1 MLVGTARRWISR
13 TRLALR
19 DHAAAATCYFDQ
31 GDRAGAIR
39 GVARGALPRAVGHDH
54 AMSKHLQRKSASPVS
69 SDALASQAEEA
80 LRRERFKEAIELLKQ
95 LVKREARPEWRNAL
109 AEAYL
114 GRAKAL
120 AAKGMFKEAEIV
132 LGNAA
137 AADGTVKEPLFLLHC
152 LVRQGQFQK
161 ALAHA
166 LKYFGAAP
174 GRDGPELP
182 EVTAALYLAYP
193 VGLAVSEYDQST
205 RATFVDAA
213 AAARDVLKAWIA
225 GKPADAIDPLLA
237 RIPMRS
243 PFRAVRLI
251 VKALLSAPD
260 DPAKARRLLDGVAA
274 ESPFAPLRFAV
285 EAALPGEPSEL
296 VGRWRLAGAA
306 QQSFAIEMTSG
317 STADA
322 QTLTRLL
329 EAERGGTAALFAF
342 LVKQAAHLPPAATRS
357 ACLNLL
363 PHLPDRIGQFERV
376 FGVLPIVEKDRIL
389 ALAAEANGR
398 WRRAEQHWRAVAA
411 QFEQQGSRD
420 AKLSAG
426 VVFRHLADLAGKEDM
441 IAGDGYQSEPVTY
454 YLKKSL
460 AADPD
465 CLPALIQLIDL
476 LQNGQDKEW
485 RALAEQAARRFPD
498 ESAILLRAIESAAA
512 GKAYKRAAGFA
523 QRLLALDPINRPAR
537 QRMIDLQIAHARKQ
551 MRANRPDLAWQEL
564 IAAAQW
570 ERAGCPNAALRI
582 NQGLV
587 AWRLGDA
594 DAEARLRE
602 GVDVAG
608 DGVAGWLHA
617 ALQEVLLMTTPPSPV
632 PIVHDELA
640 SRLRQAPEKRD
651 IVAIVSAMAA
661 DDVRAAGKATAELV
675 WRLRLWLQK
684 ATGIPFS
691 PAEFHPVGDL
701 LLRAQA
707 FDVLRDYA
715 VAGKRREP
723 DEPVWRFYEILARTR
738 NNPDWLHLGE
748 TTELVDMRDNAM
760 RPGDHHWRNRI
771 QQYLESAGD
780 DPASKRRARRLAA
793 SAAADEDEAMAAM
806 LGTILDSVS
815 PHDVRRLIKTNGPDG
830 AASALIDRL
839 AKQPIGAL
847 LPRSALA
854 DVAKTL
860 IEAVKSAASV
870 I

>member
-1 MLVGTARRWISR
+1 
-13 TRLALR
+13 
-19 DHAAAATCYFDQ
+19 
-31 GDRAGAIR
+31 
-39 GVARGALPRAVGHDH
+39 
-54 AMSKHLQRKSASPVS
+54 MSKQLQRKSASPVS
-69 SDALASQAEEA
+69 SDLLASQAEEA
-80 LRRERFKEAIELLKQ
+80 LRREKFKNAIELLKQ

-109 AEAYL
+109 ADAYL

-120 AAKGMFKEAEIV
+120 AAKGMFKEAEVV

-166 LKYFGAAP
+166 LKYVGAGACP
-174 GRDGPELP
+174 GSDEPELL
-182 EVTAALYLAYP
+182 EVTAALYLAFP
-193 VGLAVSEYDQST
+193 VGLAVSEYDQSA
-205 RATFVDAA
+205 RATFIDAA
-213 AAARDVLKAWIA
+213 TAAREALKAWIE
-225 GKPADAIDPLLA
+225 GKPADAVDPLLA

-251 VKALLSAPD
+251 VKALLCAPD
-260 DPAKARRLLDGVAA
+260 DPVKARRLLEGVAA
-274 ESPFAPLRFAV
+274 GSPFAPLRFAV
-285 EAALPGEPSEL
+285 ETALSAEPSKL
-296 VGRWRLAGAA
+296 VGRWSLAGAA
-306 QQSFAIEMTSG
+306 QQSFAIEIAGG
-317 STADA
+317 SAAGA
-322 QTLTRLL
+322 QPLARLL
-329 EAERGGTAALFAF
+329 EAERGGPAALFAF
-342 LVKQAAHLPPAATRS
+342 LLKQAASLPPAATRS

-363 PHLPDRIGQFERV
+363 PRLPDRIGHFEKT
-376 FGVLPIVEKDRIL
+376 FGVLPDVEKNRIL

-398 WRRAEQHWRAVAA
+398 WRSAEKHWRAVAA
-411 QFEQQGSRD
+411 LFEQQGSRD

-426 VVFRHLADLAGKEDM
+426 VVFRHLAELARKEDT
-441 IAGDGYQSEPVTY
+441 IEGEGYQSEPVTY

-582 NQGLV
+582 NQGFV

-608 DGVAGWLHA
+608 DEVTGWLHA
-617 ALQEVLLMTTPPSPV
+617 ALQEALLTTTPPSPV

-640 SRLRQAPEKRD
+640 EQ
-651 IVAIVSAMAA
+651 VAAG
-661 DDVRAAGKATAELV
+661 AGKARHRRHRVGDGGRRCARRRQGDRRTGLAASLMVAEGDRHPLLAGGV
-675 WRLRLWLQK
+675 SSGGRPAAARPSLRCAARLRGGRET
-684 ATGIPFS
+684 A
-691 PAEFHPVGDL
+691 
-701 LLRAQA
+701 RAGRA
-707 FDVLRDYA
+707 GLAILRDRRA
-715 VAGKRREP
+715 DQEQSGVDALWRDHGTGRNARQRQPSRRLSLAQPDPTVFRQRGRRSGVETARPPLGCLRGGKRRRR
-723 DEPVWRFYEILARTR
+723 DGRNAR
-738 NNPDWLHLGE
+738 NHPGE
-748 TTELVDMRDNAM
+748 CF
-760 RPGDHHWRNRI
+760 
-771 QQYLESAGD
+771 SARRSAPHQG
-780 DPASKRRARRLAA
+780 KRRRWRGQRPHRQARQTADRRHVAA
-793 SAAADEDEAMAAM
+793 PGPRRGGEN
-806 LGTILDSVS
+806 LD
-815 PHDVRRLIKTNGPDG
+815 RGGEER
-830 AASALIDRL
+830 
-839 AKQPIGAL
+839 GAL
-847 LPRSALA
+847 CLSASQPKGERIFERS
-854 DVAKTL
+854 VFH
-860 IEAVKSAASV
+860 SWR
-870 I
+870 